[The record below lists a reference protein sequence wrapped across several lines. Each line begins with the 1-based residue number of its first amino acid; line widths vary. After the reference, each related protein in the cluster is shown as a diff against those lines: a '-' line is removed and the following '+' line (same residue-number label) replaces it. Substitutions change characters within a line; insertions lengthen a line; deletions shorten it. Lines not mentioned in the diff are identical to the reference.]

1 MVKIKEIKF
10 YNMEQIIG
18 SYKEYIVIERKWLEE
33 LELQV
38 EYKLKVN
45 EDRPMSESSIEARAC
60 LQMIKYIKEN
70 NIYNK
75 DFQIKK

>member
-1 MVKIKEIKF
+1 MLF
-10 YNMEQIIG
+10 R
-18 SYKEYIVIERKWLEE
+18 SYIVIERNWLEE

-60 LQMIKYIKEN
+60 LQVIKYIKEN

-75 DFQIKK
+75 DFEIKK